1 MALVRTKQYK
11 RQQQLAMSMYKNF
24 GNSVHYYWAVMS
36 AVMQAHDMM
45 DSGNGGLA
53 AKVMLPL
60 AERMVSKAKTDG
72 IFTGPEHLRL
82 NLLILE
88 LQENWEG

>member
-1 MALVRTKQYK
+1 MALVRTKEYK
-11 RQQQLAMSMYKNF
+11 RQQQLATSMYKNF

-36 AVMQAHDMM
+36 TVMQAHEMTAQ
-45 DSGNGGLA
+45 GKGALA
-53 AKVMLPL
+53 TKVLLPL
-60 AERMVSKAKTDG
+60 AERMISKAKTDG

-88 LQENWEG
+88 LLENWEG